1 MGRTMERYIDRA
13 ISATKTESVKTE
25 KKIDARL
32 GFDFSNDK
40 IAVADMKQ
48 DAIEAIVI
56 KGDKDLR

>member
-1 MGRTMERYIDRA
+1 MGRTMESNIDRA

-25 KKIDARL
+25 KEIDTRL

-56 KGDKDLR
+56 KGVNDLR

>member
-1 MGRTMERYIDRA
+1 MESNIDRA

-25 KKIDARL
+25 KEIDTRL

-56 KGDKDLR
+56 KGVNDLR

>member
-25 KKIDARL
+25 KKIDTRL

-56 KGDKDLR
+56 KGVNDLR